1 MRYTRRLA
9 VPGQTA
15 RMPGRL
21 VCMRSRLLRAIVMVM
36 PVSILLA
43 ACGLGRPESTPTLS
57 ADDVLSTAQ
66 AYAEATRNAVTP
78 TASATEAPP
87 TPTVP
92 LSTATP
98 APTATLNFPVVT
110 AKYNVAVRSG
120 PGEVYE
126 AIDLFLQGQTAQVI
140 GRYDDTDIGTWWSIL
155 RIGQGLNGWVWS
167 GAVDLVGDV
176 SGIPVLEAPPTPEE
190 DDDDPEPTATP

>member
-1 MRYTRRLA
+1 M
-9 VPGQTA
+9 
-15 RMPGRL
+15 
-21 VCMRSRLLRAIVMVM
+21 LRAIGIVV

-43 ACGLGRPESTPTLS
+43 ACGLGRAESTPTLS
-57 ADDVLSTAQ
+57 ADDVLGTAQ
-66 AYAEATRNAVTP
+66 AYAEATRNAATP
-78 TASATEAPP
+78 TPSATEPPP

-98 APTATLNFPVVT
+98 SATATLNFPVVT

-167 GAVDLVGDV
+167 GAVDLGGDV
-176 SGIPVLEAPPTPEE
+176 AGIPVLEPPPTPE
-190 DDDDPEPTATP
+190 DDDDPEPTTTP